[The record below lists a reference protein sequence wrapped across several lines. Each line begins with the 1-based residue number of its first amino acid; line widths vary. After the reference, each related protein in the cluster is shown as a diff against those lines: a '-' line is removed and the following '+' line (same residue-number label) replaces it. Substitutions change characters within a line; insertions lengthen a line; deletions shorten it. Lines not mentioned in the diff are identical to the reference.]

1 MAGNRKARAKA
12 VGLMWRL
19 FLDNIGLPFNF
30 LLVVPEVTP
39 QDDGWS
45 CGYITIVN
53 ALLMIRGCVGQSLR
67 DMTETCRLDEIP
79 VDGCTVNRP
88 HDYFSLEKSDIL
100 YLDWCGIAETRS
112 KAVNF
117 MLSAL
122 KHMAANELGFIR
134 GMLRVD
140 DGPGTPAVDL
150 RPYSSRAKIPA
161 LQPGLSAIGGPIP
174 FKIELSVREYA
185 ERIFDNPPS
194 TECWPTAAQMPLL
207 GELARPLP
215 RDLPARRF
223 EITALPRHVE
233 SGYPGPSSP
242 FEPPSVVSLGKT
254 KRMSESLHE
263 IDSRTEVNDRIFRKL
278 KQCYS
283 IPADDPKSLWHR
295 KMEALKKMLPEN
307 KDIPFACIGYN
318 NERQRDLTD
327 RLRDV
332 VAPGSRVQ
340 VGDPRSHERLPRPVA
355 VEDVI
360 SAIEGKTSP
369 PLPDF
374 LQCRRFEVIQL
385 LGSRLRT
392 EFAGAGKPRTTITIQ
407 GRALDLSSSL
417 ASTLFVQDGAFTGMH
432 RDVLPSWI
440 LNYGSEAVGSKVVFF
455 PAPGANMLEFEE
467 QGEDWAP
474 EVRVVILEAGDYLIM
489 PTPVPHA
496 VLTMGDTWM
505 CSGMFI
511 DLYNILSWLDSLI
524 YTAKNGNTTNEPIPL
539 ELISGWHHLEA
550 LFMEHIRRSRPE
562 EESDQIAAFMERE
575 QVLRGLLSCSC
586 KGKCADRYV
595 CSDALPK
602 WSAVRASSHGAAVMA
617 LHCKIATDTASWST
631 SATYLVVSQ
640 GNARRHLWQV
650 SDGD

>member
-1 MAGNRKARAKA
+1 MKKHWSLGLFDRRTGVLWFLDSMAGNRKARAKA

-45 CGYITIVN
+45 CGYITLVN

-242 FEPPSVVSLGKT
+242 FEPPSVVSLGK
-254 KRMSESLHE
+254 KKGMSESLHE

-307 KDIPFACIGYN
+307 KDIPFACIGTARDDHHCDVFCLSNDDLNKLLEEGKPLTKPMLIKAGYN

-360 SAIEGKTSP
+360 SAIEGKSKRVGI
-369 PLPDF
+369 F
-374 LQCRRFEVIQL
+374 LSLCW
-385 LGSRLRT
+385 T
-392 EFAGAGKPRTTITIQ
+392 
-407 GRALDLSSSL
+407 SSL
-417 ASTLFVQDGAFTGMH
+417 YQPHHHFPTFC
-432 RDVLPSWI
+432 
-440 LNYGSEAVGSKVVFF
+440 NVV
-455 PAPGANMLEFEE
+455 AL
-467 QGEDWAP
+467 
-474 EVRVVILEAGDYLIM
+474 R
-489 PTPVPHA
+489 
-496 VLTMGDTWM
+496 
-505 CSGMFI
+505 
-511 DLYNILSWLDSLI
+511 LYNYSAHDS
-524 YTAKNGNTTNEPIPL
+524 AP
-539 ELISGWHHLEA
+539 S
-550 LFMEHIRRSRPE
+550 
-562 EESDQIAAFMERE
+562 
-575 QVLRGLLSCSC
+575 LRGP
-586 KGKCADRYV
+586 A
-595 CSDALPK
+595 
-602 WSAVRASSHGAAVMA
+602 SHGQRSPFREERW
-617 LHCKIATDTASWST
+617 I
-631 SATYLVVSQ
+631 
-640 GNARRHLWQV
+640 
-650 SDGD
+650 